1 MGDIASWQRA
11 NNKKTSPLEQAPAQH
26 NAKIYGTP
34 PGASMNPKIA
44 KPTHQGGVCGGMAK
58 GFADGGHATKSV
70 TSKTDGWAAHGTRVF
85 AKMADGGDAE
95 EAAMKQAGLEASKD
109 ESVGLLDRLR
119 MGNIDDPSSEAYRRF
134 GAGRGRS
141 EAKARDDADFDE
153 VERSFSTATSVTGK
167 EEAKSPMTAADFQR
181 TDKDA
186 TPVAMPA
193 RPARVAPRV
202 ETKTAPA
209 SKPAPARVNG
219 KTFSED
225 VAERKKN
232 LSVERASSYDENYG
246 NEGRRSVMAP
256 RTGGKRVI
264 DTSNIDSKTLLP
276 KR

>member
-11 NNKKTSPLEQAPAQH
+11 NNKKVGSLEQAPAQH

-34 PGASMNPKIA
+34 PGASMNSKIA
-44 KPTHQGGVCGGMAK
+44 KPTHAANVCGHGGMSMK
-58 GFADGGHATKSV
+58 
-70 TSKTDGWAAHGTRVF
+70 
-85 AKMADGGDAE
+85 KMPVMLADGGDAE
-95 EAAMKQAGLEASKD
+95 EAAMRQAGMEASKG

-119 MGNIDDPSSEAYRRF
+119 MGSIDEVGSEAYNRF
-134 GAGRGRS
+134 GAGRGRAEAAKAAS
-141 EAKARDDADFDE
+141 AAKARDDADFDE
-153 VERSFSTATSVTGK
+153 VERSFANTTSVTGK
-167 EEAKSPMTAADFQR
+167 EEAKAPMTAADFQR
-181 TDKDA
+181 TDKDT

-202 ETKTAPA
+202 ETKI
-209 SKPAPARVNG
+209 APARVNG

-232 LSVERASSYDENYG
+232 LSVERAPSRDENYG

-256 RTGGKRVI
+256 RTGGKRII

>member
-44 KPTHQGGVCGGMAK
+44 KPTHPANVCGHGGMSMK
-58 GFADGGHATKSV
+58 
-70 TSKTDGWAAHGTRVF
+70 
-85 AKMADGGDAE
+85 KMPVMLADGGDVD
-95 EAAMKQAGLEASKD
+95 EAAMKQAGMEASKG

-119 MGNIDDPSSEAYRRF
+119 MGNIDQEGSEAYNRF
-134 GAGRGRS
+134 GAGRGRAEAAKAAS
-141 EAKARDDADFDE
+141 AAKARDDADFDE
-153 VERSFSTATSVTGK
+153 VERSFANTTSVTGK
-167 EEAKSPMTAADFQR
+167 EEAKAPMTAADFQR
-181 TDKDA
+181 TDKDTGPGKPSA
-186 TPVAMPA
+186 
-193 RPARVAPRV
+193 PARVSPRV

-256 RTGGKRVI
+256 RTGGKRII

>member
-34 PGASMNPKIA
+34 PGASMNSKIA
-44 KPTHQGGVCGGMAK
+44 KPTHPAGVCGHGGMAQ

-85 AKMADGGDAE
+85 AKMADGG
-95 EAAMKQAGLEASKD
+95 KVNPYQG
-109 ESVGLLDRLR
+109 
-119 MGNIDDPSSEAYRRF
+119 DDVDYFSA
-134 GAGRGRS
+134 
-141 EAKARDDADFDE
+141 ARDEDGSIDKG
-153 VERSFSTATSVTGK
+153 VE
-167 EEAKSPMTAADFQR
+167 M
-181 TDKDA
+181 
-186 TPVAMPA
+186 TPVIEPA
-193 RPARVAPRV
+193 V
-202 ETKTAPA
+202 ETKPTAAKTFKEAFAENRKAGNATFEYNGKKYTTELA
-209 SKPAPARVNG
+209 SGGSTKVAPARVNG

-232 LSVERASSYDENYG
+232 LSVERAPSRNENYG

-256 RTGGKRVI
+256 RAGGKGVI
-264 DTSNIDSKTLLP
+264 DTSNVDSKTLLP